1 MDDKAG
7 TAETFRRLVALQGVE
22 LDAGRAA
29 SAAEVMQRQLAVEQ
43 AATRGLAFEA
53 EPANFAATLNRGS
66 K

>member
-1 MDDKAG
+1 MDDNAG
-7 TAETFRRLVALQGVE
+7 TFRRLVALQGVE

-43 AATRGLAFEA
+43 KATRALAFEA

>member
-1 MDDKAG
+1 MDDNAG
-7 TAETFRRLVALQGVE
+7 IAETLRRLVALQGVE
-22 LDAGRAA
+22 LDAARAA